1 MPELLSAEAAVLSL
15 VPRSNVPACTCQPEA
30 AEHRSCP
37 RLASSGPQQDHGD
50 LLHPT
55 PQSTQKEVGGLRVTL
70 SYFTVQ
76 AGPLRPRGPPGVLYP
91 SLEKPQRSWRRGKNA
106 RSQKGI
112 CFTKWLFCCQKLA
125 PNCSLEAKGISSP
138 TTPTSLSPASP
149 HNPFPALAAARG
161 PKGPSLFSAPSH
173 LPLPLFFS
181 PAKKKKE
188 LGGRNFQ

>member
-1 MPELLSAEAAVLSL
+1 MFQLAPVSQKLQSTDPVQGWHHPGPS
-15 VPRSNVPACTCQPEA
+15 RTTGISCTP
-30 AEHRSCP
+30 
-37 RLASSGPQQDHGD
+37 
-50 LLHPT
+50 
-55 PQSTQKEVGGLRVTL
+55 PQSTQKEVGGLQVTL

-125 PNCSLEAKGISSP
+125 PNCPLEAKGISSP

-149 HNPFPALAAARG
+149 HNPFPALAAARA
-161 PKGPSLFSAPSH
+161 PRDLHFSLPLPTSLSLFS
-173 LPLPLFFS
+173 S
-181 PAKKKKE
+181 PPPKKKE

>member
-1 MPELLSAEAAVLSL
+1 MFQLAPVSQKLQSTDPVQDWHHPGPS
-15 VPRSNVPACTCQPEA
+15 RTTGTSCTP
-30 AEHRSCP
+30 
-37 RLASSGPQQDHGD
+37 
-50 LLHPT
+50 

-125 PNCSLEAKGISSP
+125 PNCPLEAKGISSLP
-138 TTPTSLSPASP
+138 RPLPCHLPVHTILSLPWQLPGAPRDLHFSLPLPTSLS
-149 HNPFPALAAARG
+149 
-161 PKGPSLFSAPSH
+161 LFS
-173 LPLPLFFS
+173 S
-181 PAKKKKE
+181 PPPKKRE